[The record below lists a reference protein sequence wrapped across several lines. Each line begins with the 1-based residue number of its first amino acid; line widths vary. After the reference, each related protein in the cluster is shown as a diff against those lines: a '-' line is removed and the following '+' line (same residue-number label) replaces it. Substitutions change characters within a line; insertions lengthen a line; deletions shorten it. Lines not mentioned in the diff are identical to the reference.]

1 MVVHAGLTNRVS
13 IDKTAT
19 PQFLENLLCEQDS
32 RGKVVP
38 QSKHFGNVVVPIQEV
53 RIDVDQISTGEQSTR
68 RVENVQRLV
77 NELTQLAKTF
87 VYRSNIRW
95 LLA

>member
-13 IDKTAT
+13 IDKTARR
-19 PQFLENLLCEQDS
+19 QFLENLLCEQDS
-32 RGKVVP
+32 RGKVVS

-53 RIDVDQISTGEQSTR
+53 RIDIDQISTGEQSTR